1 MYLTFTNK
9 NIDIYFKEIKSN
21 ESLTR
26 EDEITLF
33 TRIAKGDK
41 SAEVEVF
48 NKMSKLAV
56 AIAKTYTGSPEL
68 LEDLIQEAN
77 MGVLTAIKKY
87 DVALGY
93 RFSSY
98 ARWWMKSYITT
109 FLNNMGMVHPSNTLV
124 LDKAKKIREVFLK
137 KNHREISECELLDR
151 LEEMGVLVSDVNVIT
166 SVLVTSI
173 DQRVDEDEDTVAS
186 ECGEFAERTS
196 SRNDYESEIENQELS
211 RKIEVLMSRLT
222 AREQTLVRMRFGF
235 TTGSE
240 MDFDSIAMRWN
251 EGKSKYLLD
260 ENGNIVLNNNR
271 KPKGNPEYLTTERV
285 RQIVVAAVKK
295 MK

>member
-21 ESLTR
+21 ENLTR

-124 LDKAKKIREVFLK
+124 LDKAKKIREAFLK

-151 LEEMGVLVSDVNVIT
+151 LEEMGVLVSDVNAIT

-173 DQRVDEDEDTVAS
+173 DQRVDEDEDTVAG
-186 ECGEFAERTS
+186 EYGEFAERTS
-196 SRNDYESEIENQELS
+196 CRNDYESEIENQELS

-251 EGKSKYLLD
+251 EG
-260 ENGNIVLNNNR
+260 
-271 KPKGNPEYLTTERV
+271 
-285 RQIVVAAVKK
+285 
-295 MK
+295 

>member
-109 FLNNMGMVHPSNTLV
+109 FLNNMGMVHPSNTQV
-124 LDKAKKIREVFLK
+124 LDKAKKIREAFFK

-151 LEEMGVLVSDVNVIT
+151 LEEMGVLVNDVNAIT
-166 SVLVTSI
+166 TVLVTSI
-173 DQRVDEDEDTVAS
+173 DQRIDEDEDTVAS

-196 SRNDYESEIENQELS
+196 CRNEYESEIENQELS
-211 RKIEVLMSRLT
+211 RQIEVLMSRLT

-260 ENGNIVLNNNR
+260 ENGNIVLNDNG

>member
-21 ESLTR
+21 ENLTR

-56 AIAKTYTGSPEL
+56 AIAKTYTGTPEL

-109 FLNNMGMVHPSNTLV
+109 FLNNMGMVHPSNTQV
-124 LDKAKKIREVFLK
+124 LDKAKKIREAFFK

-151 LEEMGVLVSDVNVIT
+151 LEEMGILVSDVNAIT
-166 SVLVTSI
+166 TVLVTSI
-173 DQRVDEDEDTVAS
+173 DQRVDEDEDTVAG
-186 ECGEFAERTS
+186 EYGEFAERTS
-196 SRNDYESEIENQELS
+196 CRNEYESEIENQELS
-211 RKIEVLMSRLT
+211 RQIEVLMSRLT

-251 EGKSKYLLD
+251 EGKSKYLLN
-260 ENGNIVLNNNR
+260 ENGNIVLNNNG
-271 KPKGNPEYLTTERV
+271 KPKGNPEYLTTERG

>member
-1 MYLTFTNK
+1 MYLTFKNR
-9 NIDIYFKEIKSN
+9 NIDIYFKEIHN
-21 ESLTR
+21 NGSLTR
-26 EDEITLF
+26 EEEVILF

-56 AIAKTYTGSPEL
+56 AVAKTYTGEPEL

-98 ARWWMKSYITT
+98 ARWWMKSYINT
-109 FLNNMGMVHPSNTLV
+109 FLNNMGVVHPSNTQV
-124 LDKAKKIREVFLK
+124 LDQAKKIRESFYK
-137 KNHREISECELLDR
+137 KNHREISEYELLDR
-151 LEEMGVLVSDVNVIT
+151 LEEMGIVVNDVSTIT
-166 SVLVTSI
+166 AILVTSI
-173 DQRVDEDEDTVAS
+173 DQKIDEDEDAVAG
-186 ECGEFAERTS
+186 EYGEFAERTS

-211 RKIEVLMSRLT
+211 RKIEVLMNRLT
-222 AREQTLVRMRFGF
+222 AREQTLVKMRFGF

-240 MDFDSIAMRWN
+240 MDFESIADRWN
-251 EGKSKYLLD
+251 DGKSKYLLD
-260 ENGNIVLNNNR
+260 ENGNTVLNGNG

>member
-21 ESLTR
+21 ENLTR

-56 AIAKTYTGSPEL
+56 AIAKTYTGTPEL

-109 FLNNMGMVHPSNTLV
+109 FLNNMGMVHPSNTQV
-124 LDKAKKIREVFLK
+124 IDKAKKIREAFFK
-137 KNHREISECELLDR
+137 KNHREISECELLDK
-151 LEEMGVLVSDVNVIT
+151 LEEMGVLVSDVNAIT
-166 SVLVTSI
+166 TVLVSSI
-173 DQRVDEDEDTVAS
+173 DQRIDEDEDTVAS

-196 SRNDYESEIENQELS
+196 CRNDYESEIENQELS
-211 RKIEVLMSRLT
+211 RQIEVLMSRLT

-260 ENGNIVLNNNR
+260 ENGNIVLNNNG

>member
-21 ESLTR
+21 ENLTR

-56 AIAKTYTGSPEL
+56 AIAKIYTGSPEL

-124 LDKAKKIREVFLK
+124 LDKAKKIREAFLK

-151 LEEMGVLVSDVNVIT
+151 LEEMGVLVSDVNAIT

-196 SRNDYESEIENQELS
+196 CRNDYESEIENQELS
-211 RKIEVLMSRLT
+211 RQIEVLMSRLT

-260 ENGNIVLNNNR
+260 ENGNIVLNNNG

>member
-21 ESLTR
+21 ENLTR

-33 TRIAKGDK
+33 TRIARGDK

-56 AIAKTYTGSPEL
+56 AIAKTYTGTPEL

-109 FLNNMGMVHPSNTLV
+109 FLNNMGMVHPSNTQV
-124 LDKAKKIREVFLK
+124 IDKAKKIREAFLK

-151 LEEMGVLVSDVNVIT
+151 LEEMGVLVSDVTAIT
-166 SVLVTSI
+166 TVLVTSI
-173 DQRVDEDEDTVAS
+173 DQRIDEDEDTVAS

-196 SRNDYESEIENQELS
+196 CRNEYESEIENQELS

-260 ENGNIVLNNNR
+260 ENGNIVLNNNG

>member
-1 MYLTFTNK
+1 MYLTFKNR
-9 NIDIYFKEIKSN
+9 NIDIYFKEIHN
-21 ESLTR
+21 NGSLTR
-26 EDEITLF
+26 EEEVILF

-56 AIAKTYTGSPEL
+56 AVAKTYTGEPEL

-77 MGVLTAIKKY
+77 MGVLTAISKY

-98 ARWWMKSYITT
+98 ARWWMKSYINT
-109 FLNNMGMVHPSNTLV
+109 FLNNMGVVHPSNTQV
-124 LDKAKKIREVFLK
+124 LDQAKKIREAFFK
-137 KNHREISECELLDR
+137 KNHREISEYELLDR
-151 LEEMGVLVSDVNVIT
+151 LEKMGIMVNDVTAIT
-166 SVLVTSI
+166 TALVTSI
-173 DQRVDEDEDTVAS
+173 DQNIDEDEDMVAG
-186 ECGEFAERTS
+186 EYGEFAERTS
-196 SRNDYESEIENQELS
+196 SRNDYESEIENQDLS
-211 RKIEVLMSRLT
+211 NRVEVLMSRLT

-235 TTGSE
+235 TTGRE
-240 MDFDSIAMRWN
+240 MDFESIAERWN
-251 EGKSKYLLD
+251 DGKSKYLLD
-260 ENGNIVLNNNR
+260 ENGNTVLNGNG

-285 RQIVVAAVKK
+285 RQIVIAAVKK

>member
-21 ESLTR
+21 ENLTR

-56 AIAKTYTGSPEL
+56 AIAKTYTGTPEL

-109 FLNNMGMVHPSNTLV
+109 FLNNMGMVHPSNTQV
-124 LDKAKKIREVFLK
+124 LDKAKKIREAFFK
-137 KNHREISECELLDR
+137 KNHREISECELLDK
-151 LEEMGVLVSDVNVIT
+151 LEEMGVLVSDVNAIT
-166 SVLVTSI
+166 TVLVTSI
-173 DQRVDEDEDTVAS
+173 DQRVDEDEDTVAG
-186 ECGEFAERTS
+186 EYGEFAERTS
-196 SRNDYESEIENQELS
+196 CRNDYESEIENQELS
-211 RKIEVLMSRLT
+211 RQIEVLMSRLT
-222 AREQTLVRMRFGF
+222 TREQTLVRMRFGF

-251 EGKSKYLLD
+251 EGKSKYLLN
-260 ENGNIVLNNNR
+260 ENGNIVLNNNG

>member
-21 ESLTR
+21 ENLTR

-56 AIAKTYTGSPEL
+56 AIAKTYTGEPEL

-109 FLNNMGMVHPSNTLV
+109 FLNNIGMVHPSNTLV
-124 LDKAKKIREVFLK
+124 LDKAKKIREAFLK

-151 LEEMGVLVSDVNVIT
+151 LEEMGVLVSDVNAIT

-196 SRNDYESEIENQELS
+196 CRNDYESEIENQELS

-260 ENGNIVLNNNR
+260 ENENIVLNNNG

>member
-21 ESLTR
+21 ENLTR

-109 FLNNMGMVHPSNTLV
+109 FLNNMGMVHPSNTLI
-124 LDKAKKIREVFLK
+124 LDKAKKIRETFLK

-151 LEEMGVLVSDVNVIT
+151 LEEMGVLVSDVNAIT

-196 SRNDYESEIENQELS
+196 CRNDYESEIENQALS
-211 RKIEVLMSRLT
+211 KKIEVLLSRLT
-222 AREQTLVRMRFGF
+222 SREQTLVRMRFGF

-240 MDFDSIAMRWN
+240 MDFDSITMRWN

-260 ENGNIVLNNNR
+260 ENGNIVLNNNG

>member
-21 ESLTR
+21 ENLTR

-56 AIAKTYTGSPEL
+56 AIAKTYTGEPEL

-124 LDKAKKIREVFLK
+124 LDKAKKIREAFLK

-151 LEEMGVLVSDVNVIT
+151 LEEMGVLVSDVNAIT

-196 SRNDYESEIENQELS
+196 CRNDYESEIENQELS

-240 MDFDSIAMRWN
+240 MDFDSITMRWN

-260 ENGNIVLNNNR
+260 ENGNIVLNNNG
-271 KPKGNPEYLTTERV
+271 KPKGNPEYLTRERV

>member
-21 ESLTR
+21 ENLTR

-124 LDKAKKIREVFLK
+124 LDKAKKIREAFLK

-151 LEEMGVLVSDVNVIT
+151 LEEMGVLVSDVNTIT

-196 SRNDYESEIENQELS
+196 CRNDYESEIENQELS

-260 ENGNIVLNNNR
+260 ENGNIVLNNNG

>member
-21 ESLTR
+21 ENLTR

-56 AIAKTYTGSPEL
+56 AIAKTYTGTPEL

-109 FLNNMGMVHPSNTLV
+109 FLNNMGMVHPSNTQV
-124 LDKAKKIREVFLK
+124 LDKAKKIREAFFK

-151 LEEMGVLVSDVNVIT
+151 LEEMGVLVSDVNAIT
-166 SVLVTSI
+166 TVLVTSI
-173 DQRVDEDEDTVAS
+173 DQRVDEDEDTVAG
-186 ECGEFAERTS
+186 EYGEFAERTS
-196 SRNDYESEIENQELS
+196 CRNDYESEIENQELS
-211 RKIEVLMSRLT
+211 RQIEVLMSRLT
-222 AREQTLVRMRFGF
+222 TREQTLVRMRFGF

-260 ENGNIVLNNNR
+260 ENGNIVLNNNG

>member
-1 MYLTFTNK
+1 MYLTFRNR
-9 NIDIYFKEIKSN
+9 NIDIYFKEIHN
-21 ESLTR
+21 NGSLTR
-26 EDEITLF
+26 EEEVILF

-56 AIAKTYTGSPEL
+56 AIAKTYTGTPEL

-77 MGVLTAIKKY
+77 MGVLTAISKY
-87 DVALGY
+87 DVSLGY

-98 ARWWMKSYITT
+98 ALWWMKSYINT
-109 FLNNMGMVHPSNTLV
+109 FLNNMGVVHPSNTQV
-124 LDKAKKIREVFLK
+124 LDQAKKIREVFFK
-137 KNHREISECELLDR
+137 KNHREISEYELLDR
-151 LEEMGVLVSDVNVIT
+151 LEKMGVMVNDVTAIT
-166 SVLVTSI
+166 TALITSI
-173 DQRVDEDEDTVAS
+173 DQKIDEDEDAVAG
-186 ECGEFAERTS
+186 EYGEFAERTS
-196 SRNDYESEIENQELS
+196 SRNDYESEIENQDLS
-211 RKIEVLMSRLT
+211 NRVEVLMSRLT

-235 TTGSE
+235 TTGRE
-240 MDFDSIAMRWN
+240 MDFESIAERWN
-251 EGKSKYLLD
+251 DGKSKYLLD
-260 ENGNIVLNNNR
+260 ENGNTVLNSNG

>member
-1 MYLTFTNK
+1 MYLTFRNK
-9 NIDIYFKEIKSN
+9 NIDIYFKEIQN
-21 ESLTR
+21 NGSLTR
-26 EDEITLF
+26 EEEVILF

-56 AIAKTYTGSPEL
+56 AIAKTYTGTPEL

-77 MGVLTAIKKY
+77 MGVLTAISKY

-98 ARWWMKSYITT
+98 ALWWMKSYINT
-109 FLNNMGMVHPSNTLV
+109 FLNNMGVVHPSSTQV
-124 LDKAKKIREVFLK
+124 LDQAKKIREAFFK
-137 KNHREISECELLDR
+137 KNHREISEYELLDR
-151 LEEMGVLVSDVNVIT
+151 LEKMGVMVNDVTAIT
-166 SVLVTSI
+166 TALITSI
-173 DQRVDEDEDTVAS
+173 DQKIDEDEDAVAG
-186 ECGEFAERTS
+186 EYGEFAERTS
-196 SRNDYESEIENQELS
+196 SRNDYESEIENQDLS
-211 RKIEVLMSRLT
+211 NRVEVLMSRLT

-235 TTGSE
+235 TTGRE
-240 MDFDSIAMRWN
+240 MDFESIAERWN
-251 EGKSKYLLD
+251 DGKSKYLLD
-260 ENGNIVLNNNR
+260 ENGNTVFNSNG

>member
-9 NIDIYFKEIKSN
+9 NIEIYFKEIKSN
-21 ESLTR
+21 ENLTR

-56 AIAKTYTGSPEL
+56 AIAKTYTGAPEL

-124 LDKAKKIREVFLK
+124 LDKAKKIREAFLK

-151 LEEMGVLVSDVNVIT
+151 LEEMGVLVSDVNAIT
-166 SVLVTSI
+166 TVLVTSI
-173 DQRVDEDEDTVAS
+173 DQKVDEDEDTVAS

-196 SRNDYESEIENQELS
+196 CRNDYESEIENQELS
-211 RKIEVLMSRLT
+211 RQIEVLMSRLT

-260 ENGNIVLNNNR
+260 ENGNIVLNNNG

>member
-1 MYLTFTNK
+1 MYLTFRNR
-9 NIDIYFKEIKSN
+9 NIDIYFKEIHN
-21 ESLTR
+21 NGSLTR
-26 EDEITLF
+26 EEEVILF

-56 AIAKTYTGSPEL
+56 AVAKTYTGEPEL

-77 MGVLTAIKKY
+77 MGVLTAISKY

-98 ARWWMKSYITT
+98 ARWWMKSYINT
-109 FLNNMGMVHPSNTLV
+109 FLNNMGMVHPSNTQV
-124 LDKAKKIREVFLK
+124 LDQAKKIREAFFK
-137 KNHREISECELLDR
+137 KNHREISEYELLDR
-151 LEEMGVLVSDVNVIT
+151 LEEMGIVVNDVTAIT
-166 SVLVTSI
+166 TTLITSI
-173 DQRVDEDEDTVAS
+173 DQNVDEDEDTVAGAY
-186 ECGEFAERTS
+186 GEFAERTS

-235 TTGSE
+235 TTGNE
-240 MDFDSIAMRWN
+240 MDFESVANKWN
-251 EGKSKYLLD
+251 DGKSKYLLD
-260 ENGNIVLNNNR
+260 ENGNTVLNSNG

>member
-21 ESLTR
+21 ENLTR

-56 AIAKTYTGSPEL
+56 AIAKTYTGSPER

-124 LDKAKKIREVFLK
+124 LDKAKKIREAFLK

-151 LEEMGVLVSDVNVIT
+151 LEEMGVLVSDVNAIT

-196 SRNDYESEIENQELS
+196 CRNDYESEIENQELS

-260 ENGNIVLNNNR
+260 ENGNIVLNNNG